1 MEEDRHEVLYI
12 KNRPQTF
19 DEVRGQDLIVQALRG
34 QIIHGRVSHAY
45 LFSGIRGTGKTT
57 VARIFARA
65 INCEHPVHGN
75 PCNVCPT
82 CQAMLRDQSI
92 NLTEMNAAD
101 QGRVEDIRDL
111 ERIISTP
118 PVTGKYRVYIMDE
131 TQRMQGFALNAFL
144 KTLEEPPAYVVF
156 ILATTER
163 KNLPQTILS
172 RCQNYEFRRLDAA
185 TVADQLTVVLE
196 REGRKVDPEGLAYI
210 ARLSEGSMRDALT
223 LLDRVLAFSD
233 GAAFSYDQVLAA
245 LGNRDLSDY
254 DSLLR
259 YIGEGRADRAVRKC
273 QAILESGI
281 MEAEFAEEFL
291 QYLRDLLM
299 LQTGGDEVK
308 VEATEEQRQAME
320 RTASLVPEKRLIR
333 LMMQFSEL
341 YEVLR
346 RQSTGKRALLDE
358 EIVRAA
364 LIDEDAQ
371 RKELTERVQALEAEL
386 RTFRLKEE

>member
-118 PVTGKYRVYIMDE
+118 PVTGVECIFKDTGRTACLRGLYPGDD
-131 TQRMQGFALNAFL
+131 GA
-144 KTLEEPPAYVVF
+144 EEPA
-156 ILATTER
+156 ADHS
-163 KNLPQTILS
+163 LP
-172 RCQNYEFRRLDAA
+172 
-185 TVADQLTVVLE
+185 
-196 REGRKVDPEGLAYI
+196 
-210 ARLSEGSMRDALT
+210 
-223 LLDRVLAFSD
+223 
-233 GAAFSYDQVLAA
+233 
-245 LGNRDLSDY
+245 
-254 DSLLR
+254 
-259 YIGEGRADRAVRKC
+259 
-273 QAILESGI
+273 
-281 MEAEFAEEFL
+281 
-291 QYLRDLLM
+291 
-299 LQTGGDEVK
+299 
-308 VEATEEQRQAME
+308 
-320 RTASLVPEKRLIR
+320 VPE
-333 LMMQFSEL
+333 
-341 YEVLR
+341 LR
-346 RQSTGKRALLDE
+346 
-358 EIVRAA
+358 VPAA
-364 LIDEDAQ
+364 
-371 RKELTERVQALEAEL
+371 
-386 RTFRLKEE
+386 

>member
-163 KNLPQTILS
+163 KNLP
-172 RCQNYEFRRLDAA
+172 
-185 TVADQLTVVLE
+185 
-196 REGRKVDPEGLAYI
+196 
-210 ARLSEGSMRDALT
+210 
-223 LLDRVLAFSD
+223 
-233 GAAFSYDQVLAA
+233 
-245 LGNRDLSDY
+245 
-254 DSLLR
+254 
-259 YIGEGRADRAVRKC
+259 
-273 QAILESGI
+273 
-281 MEAEFAEEFL
+281 
-291 QYLRDLLM
+291 
-299 LQTGGDEVK
+299 
-308 VEATEEQRQAME
+308 
-320 RTASLVPEKRLIR
+320 
-333 LMMQFSEL
+333 
-341 YEVLR
+341 
-346 RQSTGKRALLDE
+346 
-358 EIVRAA
+358 
-364 LIDEDAQ
+364 
-371 RKELTERVQALEAEL
+371 
-386 RTFRLKEE
+386 